1 MSETVSDPLIKSTG
15 RESSTFGIARW
26 LALPLLAIASSA
38 WGANTAAYPPTVP
51 EERTCGTFWLPSGV
65 GPYDYRHPGD
75 TPDIPGGIAANLEG
89 NHLRPETEALR
100 APNAGADLDYV
111 LRAVPNHPRAL
122 LAMVRLSQK
131 MKSENLKIGV
141 FTIPC
146 HFIRSITFAPDDP
159 TVRFAYGLYLS
170 NFGKKEASLA
180 QFLKAEELGADNAN
194 NLYNIGL
201 LYVDLRDYDKG
212 LAYAKRAY
220 AAGFPLPGLRD
231 KLKRAGKWQE

>member
-1 MSETVSDPLIKSTG
+1 MSETTRVPFFKSMG
-15 RESSTFGIARW
+15 RANQAVAIARW
-26 LALPLLAIASSA
+26 LTLQLIVFASSA
-38 WGANTAAYPPTVP
+38 WGANTAAYPAPVP
-51 EERTCGTFWLPSGV
+51 EERTCGTFWITSGV

-89 NHLRPETEALR
+89 NHLRPETLALTDR
-100 APNAGADLDYV
+100 NAGADLDYV
-111 LRAVPNHPRAL
+111 IRAVPNHPRAL
-122 LAMVRLSQK
+122 LAMVRLAQK

-141 FTIPC
+141 FTVPC

-159 TVRFAYGLYLS
+159 MVRFAYGLYLS
-170 NFGKKEASLA
+170 HFGKKEAALA